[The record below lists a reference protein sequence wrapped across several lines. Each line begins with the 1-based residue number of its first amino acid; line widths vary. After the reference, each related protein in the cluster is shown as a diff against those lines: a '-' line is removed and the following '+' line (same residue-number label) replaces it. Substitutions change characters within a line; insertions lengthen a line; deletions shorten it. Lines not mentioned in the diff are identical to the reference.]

1 MSLLYYG
8 LTLNVENLHGD
19 MYVNFA
25 ISAGME
31 GIAYTLAIPILS
43 RIGRKKFN
51 CVCMLVGA
59 VALFAMVPLDLYA
72 PECKLCFVRLF
83 LSKCLSELTLCIL
96 QDFPIHIWHTTYCI
110 GQYILAHTYNTYWP
124 IVYFEGS
131 RVDFL

>member
-72 PECKLCFVRLF
+72 PECKLCFVRL
-83 LSKCLSELTLCIL
+83 TCITVYQFVNSL
-96 QDFPIHIWHTTYCI
+96 HYDRFSNPHWHTTFCI
-110 GQYILAHTYNTYWP
+110 GPYILAHCVLLEVTCR
-124 IVYFEGS
+124 IF
-131 RVDFL
+131 

>member
-83 LSKCLSELTLCIL
+83 LSKCLNLLTLCIMIVFPYIL
-96 QDFPIHIWHTTYCI
+96 AQYVLYWPIHIGPYI
-110 GQYILAHTYNTYWP
+110 QYILATC
-124 IVYFEGS
+124 V
-131 RVDFL
+131 L

>member
-72 PECKLCFVRLF
+72 PECKLCYVRLF
-83 LSKCLSELTLCIL
+83 LSKCLSELTLCNLI
-96 QDFPIHIWHTTYCI
+96 DFALHIDTI
-110 GQYILAHTYNTYWP
+110 RIVFAHTYWP
-124 IVYFEGS
+124 IFTTHIGHLCTL
-131 RVDFL
+131 RGHR